1 MFSFRNEVK
10 KDMNVLSKIG
20 YDNLTVEIEFPIDD
34 DELDRILRENYMPT
48 DTTKLFYVRTIDYP
62 NVLSVLSKS
71 EVNLDQLNY
80 LAKRLDCLD
89 DDEMDQFVVAVDYE
103 NIGSLRDLINLSFN
117 LDKFTLIKDISDMTK
132 VGREYI
138 LNTEGSVPADSK
150 YDEHYAQVGM
160 DLLNS
165 GRGVFTPKGLL
176 FREDKP
182 LEELYDGQVFP
193 YFAYNESIVDIE
205 IEYNGK
211 SEMVFLPDSEL
222 AFGKALKRLGAPD
235 LEACE
240 CSLELTNARYSKLVD
255 SFNEVFEKDGINE
268 LNSILKTLDEYDID
282 PNKVAALLEYTG
294 ATSSSDIN
302 VLIDSADDFELITEI
317 DEGDYDEVGRYF
329 INHSDDYDLS
339 EELEDFFNFD
349 QFGEYIADEH
359 SGQFVSGGF
368 IYYTGYTGL
377 DEILDQL
384 DTADN
389 SMRMGGM

>member
-1 MFSFRNEVK
+1 
-10 KDMNVLSKIG
+10 MNVLSKIG

-368 IYYTGYTGL
+368 IYYTSYTGL

>member
-1 MFSFRNEVK
+1 
-10 KDMNVLSKIG
+10 MNVLAKIG
-20 YDNLTVEIEFPIDD
+20 YDNSTVEIEFPIDD
-34 DELDRILRENYMPT
+34 DELDRTLKQNYMPT
-48 DTTKLFYVRTIDYP
+48 DTTKPFLVRDIDYP
-62 NVLSVLSKS
+62 TILSELTGRT
-71 EVNLDQLNY
+71 VNLDELNY
-80 LAKRLDCLD
+80 LAKRLNCFD
-89 DDEMDQFVVAVDYE
+89 DDEMDQFEIAVEQE
-103 NIGSLRDLINLSFN
+103 NMSSLKDLINLSFN

-132 VGREYI
+132 VGREYV

-150 YDEHYAQVGM
+150 YDEKYAQVGM
-160 DLLNS
+160 ELLKS
-165 GRGVFTPKGLL
+165 GRGVFTQKGLL

-193 YFAYNESIVDIE
+193 YFAYNASIVDIE

-211 SEMVFLPDSEL
+211 SEMVFLPDSVL

>member
-1 MFSFRNEVK
+1 
-10 KDMNVLSKIG
+10 MNVLSKIG

-34 DELDRILRENYMPT
+34 DELDRLLRENYMPT
-48 DTTKLFYVRTIDYP
+48 DTTKLFYVRAIDYP

-89 DDEMDQFVVAVDYE
+89 DDEMDQFVVAVDHE
-103 NIGSLRDLINLSFN
+103 HMGSLRDLINLSFN

-132 VGREYI
+132 VGRKYI

-193 YFAYNESIVDIE
+193 YFAYNASIVDIE

>member
-1 MFSFRNEVK
+1 
-10 KDMNVLSKIG
+10 
-20 YDNLTVEIEFPIDD
+20 
-34 DELDRILRENYMPT
+34 MPT
-48 DTTKLFYVRTIDYP
+48 DTTKPFYVKSIDYP
-62 NVLSVLSKS
+62 AVLSVLKGKT
-71 EVNLDQLNY
+71 VNLDELNY
-80 LAKRLDCLD
+80 LARRIECFF
-89 DDEMDQFVVAVDYE
+89 DDEMNQFEIAVEREQAD
-103 NIGSLRDLINLSFN
+103 NLKDLINLTFN
-117 LDKFTLIKDISDMTK
+117 LDKFTLITDISDMAK
-132 VGREYI
+132 VGREYV
-138 LNTEGSVPADSK
+138 LNTEGAVPADSK
-150 YDEHYAQVGM
+150 YDEKYAQAGM

-193 YFAYNESIVDIE
+193 YFAYNASIVDIE

-222 AFGKALKRLGAPD
+222 AFGKALNRLGAPD

-240 CSLELTNARYSKLVD
+240 CSLELTDPKYSKLVD

-294 ATSSSDIN
+294 VSSASDVN
-302 VLIDSADDFELITEI
+302 VLMDSVDDFEFITDI
-317 DEGDYDEVGRYF
+317 DEGDYDDVGRYYLF
-329 INHSDDYDLS
+329 HSDYYILS
-339 EELEDFFNFD
+339 EDLEEYFDFEA
-349 QFGEYIADEH
+349 FGKDIADEH

-368 IYYTGYTGL
+368 IYYKEYSGL
-377 DEILDQL
+377 DDILDQL
-384 DTADN
+384 DTADS

>member
-1 MFSFRNEVK
+1 
-10 KDMNVLSKIG
+10 MNVLSKIG

>member
-1 MFSFRNEVK
+1 
-10 KDMNVLSKIG
+10 MNVLSKIG
-20 YDNLTVEIEFPIDD
+20 YDNLTIEIEFPIDD

-48 DTTKLFYVRTIDYP
+48 DTTKLFYVRAIDYP
-62 NVLSVLSKS
+62 NVLSILSKS

-103 NIGSLRDLINLSFN
+103 NISSLRDLINLSFN

-193 YFAYNESIVDIE
+193 YFAYNASIVDIE

>member
-294 ATSSSDIN
+294 ATSASDIN

-329 INHSDDYDLS
+329 INRSDDYDLS

-368 IYYTGYTGL
+368 IYYTSYTGL

>member
-1 MFSFRNEVK
+1 
-10 KDMNVLSKIG
+10 MNILSKIE
-20 YDNLTVEIEFPIDD
+20 YDGIIAEIEFPIDD
-34 DELDRILRENYMPT
+34 DELDRLLRENYMPT
-48 DTTKLFYVRTIDYP
+48 DTTKLFYVSAIDYP

-89 DDEMDQFVVAVDYE
+89 DDEMDQFVVAVDHE
-103 NIGSLRDLINLSFN
+103 HMGSLRDLINLSFN

-193 YFAYNESIVDIE
+193 YFAYNASIVDIE

-368 IYYTGYTGL
+368 IYYAGYTGL

>member
-1 MFSFRNEVK
+1 
-10 KDMNVLSKIG
+10 MNILSKIE
-20 YDNLTVEIEFPIDD
+20 YDGIIAEIEFPIDD
-34 DELDRILRENYMPT
+34 DELDRLLRENYMPT
-48 DTTKLFYVRTIDYP
+48 DTTKLFYVRAIDYP

-89 DDEMDQFVVAVDYE
+89 DDEMDQFVVAVDHE
-103 NIGSLRDLINLSFN
+103 HMGSLRDLINLSFN

-193 YFAYNESIVDIE
+193 YFAYNASIVDIE

-359 SGQFVSGGF
+359 SGQFISGGF

>member
-1 MFSFRNEVK
+1 
-10 KDMNVLSKIG
+10 MNILSKIE
-20 YDNLTVEIEFPIDD
+20 YDGTVAEIEFPIDD
-34 DELDRILRENYMPT
+34 DELDRLLRENYMPT
-48 DTTKLFYVRTIDYP
+48 DTTKLFYVRAIDYP
-62 NVLSVLSKS
+62 NVLSILSKS

-103 NIGSLRDLINLSFN
+103 NISSLRDLINLSFN

-165 GRGVFTPKGLL
+165 GRGVLTPKGLL

-193 YFAYNESIVDIE
+193 YFAYNASIVDIE

-222 AFGKALKRLGAPD
+222 AFGKSLKRLGAPD

-329 INHSDDYDLS
+329 INHFDDYDLS

>member
-1 MFSFRNEVK
+1 
-10 KDMNVLSKIG
+10 MNVLSKIG

-132 VGREYI
+132 VGRKYI

-193 YFAYNESIVDIE
+193 YFAYNASIVDIE

>member
-1 MFSFRNEVK
+1 
-10 KDMNVLSKIG
+10 MNVLSKIG

-48 DTTKLFYVRTIDYP
+48 DTTKLFYVRAIDYP
-62 NVLSVLSKS
+62 NVLSILSKS

-103 NIGSLRDLINLSFN
+103 NISSLRDLINLSFN

-193 YFAYNESIVDIE
+193 YFAYNASIVDIE

-294 ATSSSDIN
+294 VTSASDIN
-302 VLIDSADDFELITEI
+302 VLIDSVDDFELIT
-317 DEGDYDEVGRYF
+317 DVYEGDYDEIGRYF
-329 INHSDDYDLS
+329 INNSDDYDLS
-339 EELEDFFNFD
+339 EELEEFFNFD

-389 SMRMGGM
+389 SMRMRGM

>member
-1 MFSFRNEVK
+1 
-10 KDMNVLSKIG
+10 MNILSKIE
-20 YDNLTVEIEFPIDD
+20 YDGIIAEIEFPIDD
-34 DELDRILRENYMPT
+34 DSLNQILRSSHLPT
-48 DTTKLFYVRTIDYP
+48 DTTMPFYVKSIDYP
-62 NVLSVLSKS
+62 NVLSVLTGRT
-71 EVNLDQLNY
+71 VNLDEMNY

-89 DDEMDQFVVAVDYE
+89 EDEIDQFEIAVNQE
-103 NIGSLRDLINLSFN
+103 HAVSLKDLINLSFN
-117 LDKFTLIKDISDMTK
+117 LDKFTLIKDISNMTK
-132 VGREYI
+132 VGREYV
-138 LNTEGSVPADSK
+138 LNTEGAVPADSK
-150 YDEHYAQVGM
+150 YDEKYAQVGM

-193 YFAYNESIVDIE
+193 YFAYNASIVDIE

-222 AFGKALKRLGAPD
+222 AFGKALKRIGAPD

>member
-1 MFSFRNEVK
+1 
-10 KDMNVLSKIG
+10 MNVLSKIG

-34 DELDRILRENYMPT
+34 DELDRLLRENYMPT
-48 DTTKLFYVRTIDYP
+48 DTTKLFYVRAIDYP

-89 DDEMDQFVVAVDYE
+89 DDEMDQFVVAVDHE
-103 NIGSLRDLINLSFN
+103 HMGSLRDLINLSFN

-193 YFAYNESIVDIE
+193 YFAYNASIVDIE

>member
-1 MFSFRNEVK
+1 
-10 KDMNVLSKIG
+10 
-20 YDNLTVEIEFPIDD
+20 
-34 DELDRILRENYMPT
+34 MPT
-48 DTTKLFYVRTIDYP
+48 DTTKLFYLRTIDYP

-89 DDEMDQFVVAVDYE
+89 DDEMDQFVIAVDYE

-294 ATSSSDIN
+294 ATSASDIN

-349 QFGEYIADEH
+349 QFGEYITDEH
-359 SGQFVSGGF
+359 SGQFVSGDF

>member
-1 MFSFRNEVK
+1 
-10 KDMNVLSKIG
+10 MNVLSKIG

-117 LDKFTLIKDISDMTK
+117 LDKCTLIKDISDMTK

-138 LNTEGSVPADSK
+138 LKTEGSVPADSK